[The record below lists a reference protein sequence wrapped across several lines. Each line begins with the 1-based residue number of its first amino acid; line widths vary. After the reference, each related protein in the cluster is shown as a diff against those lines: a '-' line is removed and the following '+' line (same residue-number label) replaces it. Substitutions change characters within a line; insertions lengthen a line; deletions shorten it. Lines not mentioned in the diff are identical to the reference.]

1 MKSAKSIGAALS
13 MFAALAAADTLCAA
27 ELGFPS
33 SGRVYNTQESAWL
46 NFECSP
52 PRDSLMTCTFLQTG
66 IRQQTKP
73 EEARRRL
80 AKEAAELEASLA
92 KDYKTSPAGI
102 YDTTQWKELCA
113 MATDISNA
121 LQGKP
126 AARIEA
132 EKLQPLKKIGAK
144 ERQDML
150 QWSNLIASS
159 CASRSLD
166 GMKSAIALSLDQEQR
181 TCLIR
186 SYQFSQTFKPQL
198 SNGALQAWIVADT
211 EPAGDCGLINVS
223 RLVPGKESWEWRY
236 YARKVVTNP
245 SSNVL
250 LISCADLD
258 EKEYIYDWMPQP
270 VNLQCDYIKP
280 E

>member
-1 MKSAKSIGAALS
+1 MKSAQSIGATLS
-13 MFAALAAADTLCAA
+13 VLAALAAAETLYAA
-27 ELGFPS
+27 DLPFPGN
-33 SGRVYNTQESAWL
+33 GRVYNTEESGWL

-52 PRDSLMTCTFLQTG
+52 PSDGLLTCTFLQTG

-73 EEARRRL
+73 DEARRRV

-102 YDTTQWKELCA
+102 YDTPQWKELCA
-113 MATDISNA
+113 TATDLSNA

-126 AARIEA
+126 AARIESGLLSL
-132 EKLQPLKKIGAK
+132 EKIGAK
-144 ERQDML
+144 ERQDLL
-150 QWSNLIASS
+150 QWSSLITSS

-198 SNGALQAWIVADT
+198 SNGDFKAWIVADT

-258 EKEYIYDWMPQP
+258 EKEYLYDWMPQP

-280 E
+280 D